1 VGHTTR
7 MIGISVLLI
16 AGCSEIAPPASA
28 PPPPDVTTTT
38 TVPRI
43 THRTPY
49 YESLA
54 SASHADWMRWLPDDT
69 SLSAVSIPGTHESL
83 SIHGGDVPETQED
96 YGDGGGVLTA
106 QLDAG
111 IRAFDVRVRAQS
123 IANNKFDSFHGS
135 INQHAWFDEVLHAL
149 GQFLAAHPTETVLL
163 RVKAECQNVWMWD
176 DFDQQWIIDPN
187 HEDALSCE
195 DDEGTNNTDLENIF
209 QHYRDNNPDAQTY
222 FWAPSVMG
230 EANMPTL
237 GEVRG
242 KIVLRS
248 FNGRF
253 GGPFSYGLAQ
263 VNVQDS
269 NNNYIYV
276 QDDYN
281 VPTLAHI
288 DDKWTKVRNQILAA
302 NADPGNMYI
311 NFTSGVSSGAYP
323 YTVAGGT
330 GVTKGVNQW
339 TLDWLL
345 EAHVD
350 RTGVM
355 MMDFPGAGLIGA
367 IIAHNF
373 RSAPWS
379 SDVESDARDMLQN
392 IVGEIGGDADA
403 RATQLETF
411 LQGKVPQLHW
421 NIAVV
426 KQDYGYDIGT
436 DPSHGL
442 MTADSDGFR
451 FFAYG
456 SDEAAATQSEANIQQ
471 VVDPVLD
478 GLSGDLT
485 SRAQS
490 LRALLQQSYPNTTWA
505 VIVKLAPG
513 GFENWSVHHYGST
526 YQTWRGDHGYL
537 IYGIANSV
545 DDAINA
551 LDWNVSLPDA
561 GTPRERVAY
570 FTSWSIY
577 ANGLTLKNLDTNRTA
592 SKLTVLNYAFEN
604 IHPVDLT
611 CFAAN
616 HASSGDESSS
626 DGNDGASDA
635 WADYQKGFTAEE
647 SVDGVADSWGDHL
660 KGNFNQLKKLKAK
673 YPNLKTVVTI
683 GGWTFSKYF
692 SDVAATD
699 ASRSRF
705 VSSCIDMYIRGNL
718 PQIGDDPAGG
728 TGVAAGVFDGIDI
741 DWEFPG
747 SSEGHTGNHYG
758 PQDVANFTLLVAEF
772 RRQLDA
778 LGGGHY
784 LLTAALPSG
793 PGNVAQIEPQISQY
807 LDLAHIMT
815 YDMHGAWETSGPANL
830 QAPTFAS
837 PLDPSPPGLTVDNA
851 ISAYIAR
858 GVPANK
864 ITMGVP
870 FYARGWQGVPDNG
883 RHGLYQPTGPG
894 TDPYPFSQ
902 QAGVAFYKELLADGK
917 LTNATVYWDPTVKG
931 TWIYDGNNFFTV
943 ETPKSLSAKRQYIQD
958 RGLAGVMMYSLEA
971 DEPSTTPLLNAATN
985 FQ

>member
-1 VGHTTR
+1 MEHTAR
-7 MIGISVLLI
+7 LIGLCVLVI
-16 AGCSEIAPPASA
+16 AGCREIAPPPGA
-28 PPPPDVTTTT
+28 PPSSPPDVTTTAT
-38 TVPRI
+38 PRI

-54 SASHADWMRWLPDDT
+54 SASHADWMRWIPDNT
-69 SLSAVSIPGTHESL
+69 SLRTMSIPGTHESL
-83 SIHGGDVPETQED
+83 SIHGGDIPETQED
-96 YGDGGGVLTA
+96 YGDSGAVLTA

-123 IANNKFDSFHGS
+123 IANHKFDTFHGS
-135 INQHAWFDEVLHAL
+135 VNQHAWFDEVLHAF
-149 GQFLAAHPTETVLL
+149 GQFLAAHPSETVLL
-163 RVKAECQNVWMWD
+163 RVKEECQNVWMWD
-176 DFDQQWIIDPN
+176 DVEQQWTIDPD
-187 HEDALSCE
+187 HEDLLSCE
-195 DDEGTNNTDLENIF
+195 DDEGTNNDDLKDIF
-209 QHYRDNNPDAQTY
+209 RYYRDNNPDAQAY
-222 FWAPSVMG
+222 FWQPSVNEVQTG
-230 EANMPTL
+230 IPTL
-237 GEVRG
+237 GQVRG
-242 KIVLRS
+242 KIVVRS
-248 FNGRF
+248 FDGRF
-253 GGPFSYGLAQ
+253 GGWLGHGLDANQ
-263 VNVQDS
+263 IS
-269 NNNYIYV
+269 I

-281 VPTLAHI
+281 VPTLADI
-288 DDKWTKVRNQILAA
+288 DDKWTKVRNQLLAA
-302 NADPGNMYI
+302 NADPAKLYI
-311 NFTSGVSSGAYP
+311 NFTSGVSAGAYP

-330 GVTKGVNQW
+330 GVTEGVNQW
-339 TLDWLL
+339 VLDWLL

-355 MMDFPGAGLIGA
+355 MMDFPGGGLIGA

-373 RSAPWS
+373 RSVAWS
-379 SDVESDARDMLQN
+379 PDVESDARDMLQN

-411 LQGKVPQLHW
+411 FQGKVPQLHW

-426 KQDYGYDIGT
+426 KQDYGYDIAT

-442 MTADSDGFR
+442 MTADAGDFR
-451 FFAYG
+451 FFAYA
-456 SDEAAATQSEANIQQ
+456 SDETTATQSTENIQQ

-485 SRAQS
+485 SRAQA
-490 LRALLQQSYPNTTWA
+490 LRSLLQQSYPNTTWA

-526 YQTWRGDHGYL
+526 YQTWRGDYGYL
-537 IYGIANSV
+537 IYGIANSLN
-545 DDAINA
+545 DTINA
-551 LDWNVSLPDA
+551 LDWNVSSPYA
-561 GTPRERVAY
+561 GTPGQRVAY

-577 ANGLTLKNLDTNRTA
+577 ANGLTLKTLDTNRTA

-604 IHPVDLT
+604 IHPVNLT

-616 HASSGDESSS
+616 QGSSSDESSS

-635 WADYQKGFTAEE
+635 WADYQKGFTADE
-647 SVDGVADSWGDHL
+647 SVDGVADSWGDPL

-728 TGVAAGVFDGIDI
+728 TGVAAGVFDGFDI
-741 DWEFPG
+741 DWEFPA
-747 SSEGHTGNHYG
+747 SPDGHTGNHESPG
-758 PQDVANFTLLVAEF
+758 DVANFTLLLAEF

-793 PGNVAQIEPQISQY
+793 PSNIASIEPQVSQY
-807 LDLAHIMT
+807 LDLAHVMT

-858 GVPANK
+858 GVPAGK
-864 ITMGVP
+864 ITLGVP

-883 RHGLYQPTGPG
+883 HHGLYQPTGPG

-917 LTNATVYWDPTVKG
+917 LTSATVYWDPTVKG
-931 TWIYDGNNFFTV
+931 TWVYDGNNFFTV

-958 RGLAGVMMYSLEA
+958 HGLAGVMMYSLEA
-971 DEPSTTPLLNAATN
+971 DDPSTTPLLNAATN